1 MVRSTAP
8 RFPLLE
14 ISGIAAHQSDTI
26 IVIMRFES
34 VRYRASMV
42 KFRDEVPI
50 PFNIL
55 LLLEGSNLLL
65 CQRRSL

>member
-42 KFRDEVPI
+42 FPI
-50 PFNIL
+50 PINTTIIK
-55 LLLEGSNLLL
+55 G
-65 CQRRSL
+65 

>member
-14 ISGIAAHQSDTI
+14 ISGIAAHQSDII

-34 VRYRASMV
+34 SVRYRAS
-42 KFRDEVPI
+42 KANI
-50 PFNIL
+50 P
-55 LLLEGSNLLL
+55 
-65 CQRRSL
+65 R